1 MLFQMVNQTTSKSTI
16 YWKKGDKVD
25 KEVKK
30 NAINES
36 EGIMGQLTF
45 QVRMIQEDNS
55 KEINLKAFA
64 YHDWAEPANPPA
76 KKEWGMLEM
85 HMLTQSSYCIL
96 GGKFQKRKIE
106 FFLNVSYL
114 QKHLSGET
122 WGKLINTQGATNWK
136 GEEEFN
142 EQVQASLQQKRALKI
157 RGLEMLL
164 GNQPGTRS
172 HTPQNPEPE
181 GIRELLTGKKM

>member
-1 MLFQMVNQTTSKSTI
+1 MYRVEVKHAFGMFLKKTQKEIKDAFPDGESNDIKVHYI
-16 YWKKGDKVD
+16 LDKGDKVD
-25 KEVKK
+25 EEVKK

-96 GGKFQKRKIE
+96 GEKLQKREI
-106 FFLNVSYL
+106 
-114 QKHLSGET
+114 
-122 WGKLINTQGATNWK
+122 
-136 GEEEFN
+136 
-142 EQVQASLQQKRALKI
+142 
-157 RGLEMLL
+157 
-164 GNQPGTRS
+164 
-172 HTPQNPEPE
+172 
-181 GIRELLTGKKM
+181 